1 MQGNRPRYCDH
12 QRKKP
17 GHSLQSDLPRHS
29 HTGTSSPLFCCG
41 NSRRR
46 QIGGCNLHVVCQ
58 PGVRTTSRRD
68 VLQLHRRSSRAQPS
82 TRDRARPRTQVCVP
96 EGTGYV
102 PGTGYLPCGV
112 RTPGVASEPSQ
123 ESVTCSL
130 IGRRAEA
137 VAAVTE
143 NKASTRPC
151 LLLLSSEINGGCN
164 NRKISQDVC
173 SLLLHE
179 DRPAGHNLVEARQG
193 VVRLG
198 CYSGVGG
205 GID

>member
-1 MQGNRPRYCDH
+1 MLLRTVKTNAASNSLRQRTCRIEIHVTFGVWYAGHSMQGNRPRCCDH

-17 GHSLQSDLPRHS
+17 GHSLRSDLPRHS
-29 HTGTSSPLFCCG
+29 HMGTSSPLFCRG

-68 VLQLHRRSSRAQPS
+68 VLQLHRRSDRAQPS
-82 TRDRARPRTQVCVP
+82 TRDRTRPRTQVCVP

-112 RTPGVASEPSQ
+112 RTPGAASYPSQ

-137 VAAVTE
+137 VAAAME
-143 NKASTRPC
+143 NKAGRHTTVSTSTIIRDADATT
-151 LLLLSSEINGGCN
+151 E
-164 NRKISQDVC
+164 
-173 SLLLHE
+173 E
-179 DRPAGHNLVEARQG
+179 
-193 VVRLG
+193 
-198 CYSGVGG
+198 
-205 GID
+205 